1 MSELSHFCFVSVF
14 LRGTDLQIKQEASH
28 RDAESGD
35 GLALSVNL
43 VETFRN
49 KFHER
54 QGTYEFLRP
63 GSPRPASFAT
73 CFLVPWTLSA
83 NRRRYGGLFRAMLVK
98 HG

>member
-43 VETFRN
+43 VETLGTNFMKDKRLMSSYGLARQDQRALQPVFWCHGPFRQTGDTMEA
-49 KFHER
+49 FSE
-54 QGTYEFLRP
+54 QCL
-63 GSPRPASFAT
+63 
-73 CFLVPWTLSA
+73 
-83 NRRRYGGLFRAMLVK
+83 
-98 HG
+98 